1 MFPSSYLEMKDFRVF
16 KTVASLQE
24 ELAFSNN
31 MAPLCFVP
39 TMGALHHG
47 HLNLVRE
54 AFRYSDRVV
63 VSIFVNPTQ
72 FNSASD
78 LENYPRT
85 LEADLELLSTVG
97 NVLVFAPD
105 VNEMYPPDFHEISLD
120 LGPLETVMEGA
131 FRPGHFKGVVNVVK
145 RLFDIVEPAYA
156 FFGLKDYQQ
165 LAVIQ
170 HMVSVL
176 RLPVNIVPCETTR
189 EETGLASSSRNTR
202 LNEEELEE
210 ALIIYQTIR
219 FARDYSVNHTP
230 IETLY
235 AARAFF
241 EASSLKLEYLE
252 IIDPTSLQPI
262 QEWKSK
268 SRICIAA
275 WCGKVRLI
283 DNDVLN

>member
-1 MFPSSYLEMKDFRVF
+1 MKDFRVF

-24 ELAFSNN
+24 ELAFSNDLT
-31 MAPLCFVP
+31 PLCFVP

-54 AFRYSDRVV
+54 AFRYSNRVV
-63 VSIFVNPTQ
+63 VSIFVNPSQ
-72 FNSASD
+72 FNNASD
-78 LENYPRT
+78 LANYPRT
-85 LEADLELLSTVG
+85 LEADLELLSGVG

-105 VNEMYPPDFHEISLD
+105 VNEMYPPDFHEISLE
-120 LGPLETVMEGA
+120 LGALETVMEGA
-131 FRPGHFKGVVNVVK
+131 FRPGHFKGVVSVVK

-170 HMVSVL
+170 HMVNEL
-176 RLPVNIVPCETTR
+176 NLPIQIIPCATTR
-189 EETGLASSSRNTR
+189 EVTGLASSSRNTR
-202 LNEEELEE
+202 LNEQELEE
-210 ALIIYQTIR
+210 ALIIYKTIC
-219 FARDYSVNHTP
+219 FAKEYAVNHCP
-230 IETLY
+230 LDTLK

-241 EASSLKLEYLE
+241 ASSTLELEYME
-252 IIDPTSLQPI
+252 IIDPSTLQPI
-262 QEWKSK
+262 QEWMPKN
-268 SRICIAA
+268 RICIAA

>member
-1 MFPSSYLEMKDFRVF
+1 MKDFRVF
-16 KTVASLQE
+16 KTVASLRE

-31 MAPLCFVP
+31 TAPLCFVP

-54 AFRYSDRVV
+54 AFHYSDRVV

-72 FNSASD
+72 FNNASD
-78 LENYPRT
+78 LANYPRT
-85 LEADLELLSTVG
+85 LDADLELLSSLG
-97 NVLVFAPD
+97 NVVVFAPD
-105 VNEMYPPDFHEISLD
+105 VKEMYPPDFHEISLE
-120 LGPLETVMEGA
+120 LGALETVMEGA

-145 RLFDIVEPAYA
+145 RLFDIVEPDFA

-170 HMVSVL
+170 HMVRTL
-176 RLPVNIVPCETTR
+176 RLPVNLVPCETTR
-189 EETGLASSSRNTR
+189 EESGLASSSRNTR
-202 LNEEELEE
+202 LNEQEREE
-210 ALIIYQTIR
+210 ARVIYQTIC
-219 FARDYSVNHTP
+219 FARAYGASHVP
-230 IETLY
+230 SETLK

-241 EASSLKLEYLE
+241 EASSLSLEYLE
-252 IIDPTSLQPI
+252 IIDPVTLQPI
-262 QEWKSK
+262 EAWTPN

>member
-1 MFPSSYLEMKDFRVF
+1 MKDFRVF

-24 ELAFSNN
+24 ELAFSSNT
-31 MAPLCFVP
+31 APLCFVP

-72 FNSASD
+72 FNNASD
-78 LENYPRT
+78 LANYPRT
-85 LEADLELLSTVG
+85 LEADLELLSTIG
-97 NVLVFAPD
+97 NVVVFAPD
-105 VNEMYPPDFHEISLD
+105 VSEMYPFDFHEISLE
-120 LGPLETVMEGA
+120 LGALEAVMEGA

-156 FFGLKDYQQ
+156 FFGIKDYQQ

-170 HMVSVL
+170 HMVNEL
-176 RLPVNIVPCETTR
+176 RIPVNIVPCETTR
-189 EETGLASSSRNTR
+189 EESGLASSSRNTR
-202 LNEEELEE
+202 LNEQELDE
-210 ALIIYQTIR
+210 ARIIYQTIC
-219 FARDYSVNHTP
+219 FARAYSAIHTP
-230 IETLY
+230 AETLK

-241 EASSLKLEYLE
+241 EASSLVLEYME
-252 IIDPTSLQPI
+252 IVDPITLKSI
-262 QEWKSK
+262 QEWEPN
-268 SRICIAA
+268 SRMCIAA